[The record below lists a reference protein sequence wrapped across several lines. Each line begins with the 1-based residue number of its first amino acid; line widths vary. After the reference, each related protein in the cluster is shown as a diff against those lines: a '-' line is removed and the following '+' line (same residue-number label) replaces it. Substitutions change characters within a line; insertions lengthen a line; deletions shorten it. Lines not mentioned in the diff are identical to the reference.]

1 MSLFNLQSRA
11 QIAYAKLST
20 RLSILTS
27 HKQVKRVHLGTRFT
41 YCLIKIIVKF
51 GLAYAIW
58 ALDCKLHEV
67 YWFCN
72 ISILII
78 LWKQSF

>member
-51 GLAYAIW
+51 GLAYAI
-58 ALDCKLHEV
+58 
-67 YWFCN
+67 
-72 ISILII
+72 
-78 LWKQSF
+78 